1 MGRVDKK
8 AAAKERARQKR
19 TSPRAQR
26 LDEILVNTNVS
37 FESSSGS
44 SFASEPERGPYNLR
58 KIDNFVLEVI
68 R

>member
-1 MGRVDKK
+1 MGCVDKK

-19 TSPRAQR
+19 TGPHSQH

-44 SFASEPERGPYNLR
+44 SFASEPEKGQYNLR
-58 KIDNFVLEVI
+58 KIDNFFLEVI